1 MKKESEIN
9 TKVKDKRKQEQP
21 KSKSKEVQDY
31 EIGQFIDL
39 QKQFRRQYL
48 ETAYKKEE
56 VEELQLQIKSGMI
69 KIQWHGIDMPEKIAK
84 SFFNLLVYNYREYA
98 KQLEGIKQQLI
109 KKGMTHEELVDI
121 IDKDKYK
128 SKLK

>member
-56 VEELQLQIKSGMI
+56 VEELL
-69 KIQWHGIDMPEKIAK
+69 
-84 SFFNLLVYNYREYA
+84 
-98 KQLEGIKQQLI
+98 
-109 KKGMTHEELVDI
+109 
-121 IDKDKYK
+121 
-128 SKLK
+128 